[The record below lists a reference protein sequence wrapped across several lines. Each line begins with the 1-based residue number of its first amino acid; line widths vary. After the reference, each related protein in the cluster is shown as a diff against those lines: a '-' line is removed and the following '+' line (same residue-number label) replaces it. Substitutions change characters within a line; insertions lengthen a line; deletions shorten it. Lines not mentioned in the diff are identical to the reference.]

1 VTPREADAALFGEAL
16 ACEEVRP
23 CRFEP
28 NAPEPDAP
36 EAAASDTASLHA
48 EALRAEA
55 FLQALAVV
63 EDSRGEDPE
72 EYGATA
78 LALQRIEARLDLLT
92 ALVGSLLHGA
102 HRDPPRPLRWSAV
115 GACLTGPAAPDGSTG
130 WLRIQPSDH
139 LPQPLRL
146 PVRVLATEAAPDGA
160 QLWLRFDG
168 LPAGLT
174 AALER
179 HLFRL
184 HRREVAERRRPR

>member
-1 VTPREADAALFGEAL
+1 MTPREADVALFGEAL
-16 ACEEVRP
+16 ACGEVRP
-23 CRFEP
+23 ARFEP
-28 NAPEPDAP
+28 GTS
-36 EAAASDTASLHA
+36 EAAAPDAAALHA

-72 EYGATA
+72 EHGATG

-92 ALVGSLLHGA
+92 TLVAGLLQGA
-102 HRDPPRPLRWSAV
+102 DRDPPRALRWSAL
-115 GACLTGPAAPDGSTG
+115 GACLAGPDVPVGSTG

-139 LPQPLRL
+139 LPQPVRL
-146 PVRVLATEAAPDGA
+146 PVRVLAVEPVADGSR
-160 QLWLRFDG
+160 LWLRFEG
-168 LPAGLT
+168 LPPALA

-184 HRREVAERRRPR
+184 HRREIAERRRPR